1 MYFIFCIKSLNV
13 PKCEKR
19 VRATASRAGCR
30 VRRRAGRRRPTPR
43 QTARRGARDVP
54 KTRRNV
60 RLVYFEFDRDTD
72 HRQSCIIERE
82 NV

>member
-1 MYFIFCIKSLNV
+1 MYFMFFFYKLNAPKSV
-13 PKCEKR
+13 C
-19 VRATASRAGCR
+19 ASRARCATA
-30 VRRRAGRRRPTPR
+30 RARGGRRGARIPR
-43 QTARRGARDVP
+43 AARDVP
-54 KTRRNV
+54 KTDV